1 MSKPAS
7 IYGGRLRLYSPAC
20 ALLGALRC
28 LAASQVAPPVHGVFY
43 YTRYYTPTPT
53 VSTSRLDR
61 RPIRG
66 GCAVPL
72 IKPMANHHAFS
83 RAPADYLCYR
93 GWPGC
98 FGCHARSS
106 SSALRGLLVL
116 PLPFGAL
123 AAWLDRMLMQT
134 AAALTISCC
143 RPGSP
148 ASGGQSRGLPRGRSP
163 RAAGD
168 PIAGRR
174 RLGHQYGASGVVPDD
189 AALRQ

>member
-134 AAALTISCC
+134 AAALTI
-143 RPGSP
+143 RLLPTRLAGVLGAEP
-148 ASGGQSRGLPRGRSP
+148 RTAEGTLISGGGRP
-163 RAAGD
+163 DRRPP
-168 PIAGRR
+168 PI
-174 RLGHQYGASGVVPDD
+174 GAPVWCQWSGT
-189 AALRQ
+189 